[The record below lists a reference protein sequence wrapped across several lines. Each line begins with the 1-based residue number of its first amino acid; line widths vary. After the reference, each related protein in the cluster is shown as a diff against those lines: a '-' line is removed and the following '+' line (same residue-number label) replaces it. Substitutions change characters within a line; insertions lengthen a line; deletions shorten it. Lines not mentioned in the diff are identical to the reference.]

1 MVDHVI
7 LDAMIQRADFAIDD
21 GDNTAQDQITT
32 LSVESLGANS
42 MVTPLLRKPDFQR
55 ETNQWSPDQVVTF
68 LESYSRG
75 ELIPSVILWKSPSFL
90 FVIDGGHRLS
100 ALRAWI
106 EDDYGDGTVSTK
118 FYANEISAEQ
128 KKLAEKTR
136 TLVNSRV
143 GNYKSLRDA
152 LLHQDKYPAD
162 VVQRAR
168 NVATKQLQL
177 QWVVGDA
184 KKAETSFFKINTQ
197 GTPLDPIEERLLLNR
212 KRPIAI
218 AARSIVRAGTG
229 HKYWS
234 DFPDER
240 VKEIEH
246 IAAKLHALLFKP
258 ELSDPIKT
266 LNLPLAGRSSPI
278 GALDLLM
285 RLISITHSSQSIR
298 RPAMEDF
305 PEDAD
310 GSGTVSA
317 LKRAYNILRRV
328 TGNDESSLGLHP
340 AVYFYTERGRHSV
353 DLFLGMAQLFA
364 NRIANNDDKFFQNFT
379 EARSKLEKFLI
390 GNKPLIG
397 ALLQSVGSR
406 QRVDKIESMF
416 ASMVSEINAGKE
428 ITEKFAI
435 EAVGPSNMA
444 KILTVTEP
452 APGSTFSRETKSAI
466 YLRDSVANALKCPIC
481 HGLLEPSQAASFDH
495 IERRSEGGNGATS
508 NGQITHPYCN
518 TGYKN

>member
-7 LDAMIQRADFAIDD
+7 LDAMIQRADFAIDE

-32 LSVESLGANS
+32 LSVESLGATS

-55 ETNQWSPDQVVTF
+55 ETNQWTPDQVVTF
-68 LESYSRG
+68 LESYAHG

-118 FYANEISAEQ
+118 FYANAISVEQ
-128 KKLAEKTR
+128 KRLADR
-136 TLVNSRV
+136 ARQLVNSRV
-143 GNYKSLRDA
+143 GSYKALRDA
-152 LLHQDKYPAD
+152 LLHQDKYPSET
-162 VVQRAR
+162 VQRAR

-177 QWVVGDA
+177 QWVIGDA

-234 DFPDER
+234 DFPPEC
-240 VKEIEH
+240 VSEIEKL
-246 IAAKLHALLFKP
+246 AEKLHALLFKP
-258 ELSDPIKT
+258 ELAEPIKS
-266 LNLPLAGRSSPI
+266 LNLPLAGRASPI

-285 RLISITHSSQSIR
+285 KLIAITHSSQLVR
-298 RPAMEDF
+298 RPGMDDF
-305 PEDAD
+305 PEDVD
-310 GSGTVSA
+310 GSGTVSV
-317 LKRAYNILRRV
+317 LKKSFNVLRRV
-328 TGNDESSLGLHP
+328 TGDDEASLGLHP
-340 AVYFYTERGRHSV
+340 AVYFYTDRGRHSA
-353 DLFLGMAQLFA
+353 DLFLGIVQLFA
-364 NRIANNDDKFFQNFT
+364 TKISNNDPSFFKKFT
-379 EARSKLEKFLI
+379 DARSEMERFLI
-390 GNKPLIG
+390 KQKPLIG
-397 ALLQSVGSR
+397 ALLQSIGSR
-406 QRVDKIESMF
+406 QRVDKIEMMF
-416 ASMVSEINAGKE
+416 DSMVTQVNDGKK
-428 ITEKFAI
+428 ITEKFVI
-435 EAVGPSNMA
+435 DVVGPSNMA

-452 APGSTFSRETKSAI
+452 PAGSTFTRETRSAI
-466 YLRDSVANALKCPIC
+466 YLRDSVSSAMKCPIC
-481 HGLLEPSQAASFDH
+481 KGLLEPSKAASFDH
-495 IERRSEGGNGATS
+495 IERKSEGGNGSAS